1 MTNRVLTLILSL
13 LLGGTAAATWGQQP
27 GRIPTVGILM
37 TGAGPDDPL
46 VKALRRGLSDR
57 GYVEG
62 QNIKFEFRSALLHA
76 ARAPHLAE
84 ELVHV
89 KVDVIVAG
97 AETAIRAAK
106 QATSTIPIV
115 MVVFDD
121 PKASGLIDSLNR
133 PGQNLTGIFT
143 RQPELTGKRFE
154 LLKELVP
161 GLSRVAVYWDA
172 FSKGELDE
180 VKPAADA
187 IGIELVFQAL
197 QPPYDFRAAF
207 KASKKHR
214 AGAVIA
220 LYSSTFYINRAQIA
234 EAALQSRMP
243 LTGYAHEL
251 TRAGGLFSYGPD
263 LQDTY
268 YRAAYFVD
276 RLLKGAKPS
285 DLPVEQ
291 PNKLVLVVN
300 ERTAK
305 TLGVTIPESILL
317 RADEVIR

>member
-1 MTNRVLTLILSL
+1 MIRRLLLLVGALSL
-13 LLGGTAAATWGQQP
+13 GLVLAAAWAQQP

-46 VKALRRGLSDR
+46 VKAVRRGLSDR

-62 QNIKFEFRSALLHA
+62 RNIKFEFRSALLHA
-76 ARAPHLAE
+76 ERAPHLAE
-84 ELVHV
+84 ELVHAR
-89 KVDVIVAG
+89 VDVIVAG
-97 AETAIRAAK
+97 ADTAIRAAK

-133 PGQNLTGIFT
+133 PSQNITGIFT

-172 FSKGELDE
+172 SSKGELEE

-187 IGIELVFQAL
+187 LGIQVVFQEL

-207 KASKKHR
+207 KTSKKHR
-214 AGAVIA
+214 VGAVIA
-220 LYSSTFYINRAQIA
+220 LYSSTIYINRAQIA
-234 EAALQSRMP
+234 EAALQSRLP

-291 PNKLVLVVN
+291 PNKLALVVN

-305 TLGVTIPESILL
+305 ALGVTIPESILL